1 MRTGLRWN
9 LETSFPLPTMW
20 LTTASAYLR
29 TAHPSASTGPKEHS
43 RVRALLQYPKRQP
56 YPRRRPYPRGPC
68 GHFLNVPATGRQ
80 GKARQGK
87 ARQGK
92 ARQRSHYRHIVRDDA
107 AVDEGCSAGVH
118 AHIVRPASRDH
129 VAERLRNRRGVGS
142 VHRLLLVLTKRDPAN
157 PQHPAVAQT
166 NEQTQ
171 TNKHRQTNGEGAR
184 GWTCREPPRP

>member
-56 YPRRRPYPRGPC
+56 RGPC

-80 GKARQGK
+80 GKA
-87 ARQGK
+87 A
-92 ARQRSHYRHIVRDDA
+92 QRSHYRHIVRDDA
-107 AVDEGCSAGVH
+107 AVGEGCGAGVH

-157 PQHPAVAQT
+157 PQDPAVAQT
-166 NEQTQ
+166 NKQTNKHRQTQ
-171 TNKHRQTNGEGAR
+171 TNKQTNGEGAR